1 MAVSVALVRQ
11 EEGRELHVFYVSRA
25 LIDAVTRYLDTEKI
39 DLALV
44 VISNNAREFGLNLL
58 NKAKNSMIDNF
69 HSIKWLFHELEE
81 IKERM
86 G

>member
-25 LIDAVTRYLDTEKI
+25 LIDAMTRYLDTEKI

-44 VISNNAREFGLNLL
+44 VAVRKLRPYFQSHTILMYT
-58 NKAKNSMIDNF
+58 KAK
-69 HSIKWLFHELEE
+69 L
-81 IKERM
+81 R
-86 G
+86 